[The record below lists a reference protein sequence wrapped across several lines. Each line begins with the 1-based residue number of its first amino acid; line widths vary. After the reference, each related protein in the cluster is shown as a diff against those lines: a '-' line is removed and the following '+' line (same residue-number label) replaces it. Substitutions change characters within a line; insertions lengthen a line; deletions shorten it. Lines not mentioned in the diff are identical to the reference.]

1 MRAPALGPA
10 RRGAACVHT
19 LAPHTSGERARRGAQ
34 ERSLLPPPGT
44 SRVRQTCSAGR
55 AGAQP
60 ASNPDPNPKPIP
72 CTSRVGRTCSARR
85 AGAQPASNPNPNP
98 KSHTLHLT
106 RAATVRGP
114 ARRSAA
120 GRCSRPRSRRRRPS
134 SCPPWPAWAG
144 SPRSTCPPRRSR
156 PPRPGES
163 GRGGTRS
170 PRRRRSWRRLPPSPR
185 RRRAGAPAGRRETGV
200 RMRGGAARRAR
211 ARATAAP
218 QRPRQ
223 ARPCRRAA
231 PREAP
236 AHELATANLRS
247 ALGHQSGRRPSSGD
261 NTAHPQPALPCYWL
275 WRSAPPLQRTS
286 LQLQSDVQFF
296 THTNS

>member
-185 RRRAGAPAGRRETGV
+185 RRRAGAPAGRREAGV
-200 RMRGGAARRAR
+200 RRMRGGAARRAR

-231 PREAP
+231 RRQSL
-236 AHELATANLRS
+236 AHELAMANLVPLHS
-247 ALGHQSGRRPSSGD
+247 LPIEQLAPEQQTATQCTQS
-261 NTAHPQPALPCYWL
+261 
-275 WRSAPPLQRTS
+275 PLSRVAGCR
-286 LQLQSDVQFF
+286 DVPHLTRVFV
-296 THTNS
+296 